1 MKHPHRHPDQSL
13 AGAVREQLET
23 IERRVKNGV
32 RLKKIH
38 AELVALGHSKSFKNF
53 ESALYRAR
61 KNNKQTAGAAP
72 VAPKPREV
80 PVQQSVAI
88 PPSPSPMPEIQADG
102 AAPGAQPDYFKRKPL
117 IGQKP

>member
-13 AGAVREQLET
+13 AGAVREQLDT

-61 KNNKQTAGAAP
+61 KKNKLTAGAGP
-72 VAPKPREV
+72 VVTNAGEV
-80 PVQQSVAI
+80 SVQQSVAI
-88 PPSPSPMPEIQADG
+88 PPSPPPMPEIQPAG

-117 IGQKP
+117 IGKT